1 MSRRWFCIMLLL
13 GWLPIQAAE
22 PAGAAKPAIRLG
34 YVEGWADSVVTTQV
48 AAQIIRGRLGHPVEL
63 MPVAAGIMWQGVAR
77 GDLDATLSAWLPVTQ
92 GAYYRQFKDKV
103 LDLGPNYVDARI
115 GLVVPDYV
123 AARAIGD
130 LNAERAAYQGRIVGI
145 DAGAGVMQ
153 KTEAAIK
160 AYRLNLT
167 LMPSSG
173 PGMTAEL
180 ARAINARKPIVV
192 TGWVPHWMFAKWK
205 LRFLDDPQKVFGEAE
220 HVNNVAH
227 PGLSAKAPAVLAFL
241 RRFRWRPEE
250 IGPLMLAVETGAKPA
265 AAAASWIRAHPERV
279 AEWAP

>member
-1 MSRRWFCIMLLL
+1 MLRQWCCIILLL
-13 GWLPIQAAE
+13 LCAPAHAAE
-22 PAGAAKPAIRLG
+22 ATAGKPLIKIG

-123 AARAIGD
+123 VARAIGD

-227 PGLSAKAPAVLAFL
+227 PGLSAKAPRVLAFL
-241 RRFRWRPEE
+241 QRFRWRPEE

-265 AAAASWIRAHPERV
+265 AAAASWIQAHPERV

>member
-1 MSRRWFCIMLLL
+1 MLRQWCCILLL
-13 GWLPIQAAE
+13 LLCVPAHAAE
-22 PAGAAKPAIRLG
+22 ATPGKPLIKIG

-227 PGLSAKAPAVLAFL
+227 PGLSAKAPRVLAFL
-241 RRFRWRPEE
+241 QRFRWRPEE
-250 IGPLMLAVETGAKPA
+250 IGPLMLAVETGVKPA